1 MSLLL
6 DTHALIWFLT
16 DDRRLSENARAA
28 IEAPGEDVVVSAV
41 SAYEIEQKRALGKPM
56 PFLPLDLMAALEHA
70 GYRLWPI
77 SFAHASAAGRLSMT
91 HKDPWD
97 RLLIVQSQADGLPI
111 VTRDAVFAT
120 FGCKV
125 IW

>member
-16 DDRRLSENARAA
+16 DERCLSAPARAA
-28 IEAPGEDVVVSAV
+28 IEAQGEDVVVSAV
-41 SAYEIEQKRALGKPM
+41 SAYEIERKRALGKPM
-56 PFLPLDLMAALEHA
+56 PFLPLDLMAALERA
-70 GYRLWPI
+70 GYRLLPM
-77 SFAHASAAGRLSMT
+77 SFAHASAAGRLPMS

-97 RLLIVQSQADGLPI
+97 RLLIIQSLADSLPI
-111 VTRDAVFAT
+111 VTRDAVFAA

>member
-1 MSLLL
+1 MPLLL

-16 DDRRLSENARAA
+16 DDRRLSASARAA
-28 IEAPGEDVVVSAV
+28 IEAPGQDVVVSAV

-56 PFLPLDLMAALEHA
+56 PFLPLDLMAALESS
-70 GYRLWPI
+70 GYRLLPI

-91 HKDPWD
+91 HNDPWD

-111 VTRDAVFAT
+111 VTRDAVFAA

>member
-16 DDRRLSENARAA
+16 DDRRLSAPARAA
-28 IEAPGEDVVVSAV
+28 IEAQGEDVVVSAV

-56 PFLPLDLMAALEHA
+56 PFLPLDLMAALEGA
-70 GYRLWPI
+70 GYRLLPV
-77 SFAHASAAGRLSMT
+77 SFAHASAAGRLPMS

-97 RLLIVQSQADGLPI
+97 RLLIIQSLADSLPI
-111 VTRDAVFAT
+111 VTRDAVFAA

>member
-1 MSLLL
+1 MPLLL

-16 DDRRLSENARAA
+16 DDRRLSANARAA

-56 PFLPLDLMAALEHA
+56 PFLPLDLMAALERA
-70 GYRLWPI
+70 GYRLLPI
-77 SFAHASAAGRLSMT
+77 SFAHASAAGRLPMS

-97 RLLIVQSQADGLPI
+97 RMLDRPVPG
-111 VTRDAVFAT
+111 
-120 FGCKV
+120 
-125 IW
+125 

>member
-1 MSLLL
+1 VSLLL

-16 DDRRLSENARAA
+16 ADRRLSAKAREA

-41 SAYEIEQKRALGKPM
+41 SAYEIEQKRGLGKHM
-56 PFLPLDLMAALEHA
+56 PFLPLDMERALAAA
-70 GYRLWPI
+70 GYRLLPI
-77 SFAHASAAGRLSMT
+77 SFGHAIAAGRLSMT

-97 RLLIVQSQADGLPI
+97 RLLIVQAQTEALAI
-111 VTRDAVFAT
+111 VTRDPVFAA

-125 IW
+125 VW

>member
-16 DDRRLSENARAA
+16 ADRRLSAKAREA

-41 SAYEIEQKRALGKPM
+41 SAYEIEQKRGLGKHM
-56 PFLPLDLMAALEHA
+56 PFLPLDMERALAAA
-70 GYRLWPI
+70 GYRLLPI
-77 SFAHASAAGRLSMT
+77 SFGHAIAAGRLSMT

-97 RLLIVQSQADGLPI
+97 RLLIVQAQTEALAI
-111 VTRDAVFAT
+111 VTRDPVFAA

-125 IW
+125 VW